1 MRYSIYGYCRE
12 IPRDQAKIWEIDLT
26 PGKNDIIGNETH
38 CQRKNS
44 MKPTNQ
50 DTMPTD
56 NAHYETLKA
65 TITDLSRRELEAV
78 ALRLAELCDEQD
90 KTIKGHEELADQLLP
105 LIKDAY
111 PQYDGPTRVQDEVPV
126 TYCHTIH

>member
-1 MRYSIYGYCRE
+1 MRPIN
-12 IPRDQAKIWEIDLT
+12 Q
-26 PGKNDIIGNETH
+26 ET
-38 CQRKNS
+38 
-44 MKPTNQ
+44 T
-50 DTMPTD
+50 PTD
-56 NAHYETLKA
+56 TGHYEPIKS
-65 TITDLSRRELEAV
+65 TIKDLNRRDLESV

-90 KTIKGHEELADQLLP
+90 KTIKEHEEFADQLLP

>member
-1 MRYSIYGYCRE
+1 
-12 IPRDQAKIWEIDLT
+12 
-26 PGKNDIIGNETH
+26 
-38 CQRKNS
+38 

-65 TITDLSRRELEAV
+65 IITDLSRRELEAV

-90 KTIKGHEELADQLLP
+90 KTIKGHEEFADQLLP
-105 LIKDAY
+105 LIKAAY
-111 PQYDGPTRVQDEVPV
+111 PQYDGPTRVQDEEVSSNQF
-126 TYCHTIH
+126 YTIH